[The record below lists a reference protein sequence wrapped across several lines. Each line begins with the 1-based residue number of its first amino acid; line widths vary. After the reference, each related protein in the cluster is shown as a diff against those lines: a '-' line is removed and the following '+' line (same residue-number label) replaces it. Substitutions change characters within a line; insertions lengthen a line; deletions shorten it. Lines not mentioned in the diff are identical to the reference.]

1 MIYPYKGK
9 TPQIAASAFIAD
21 YVTITGDVVIGEET
35 SIWFNT
41 VIRGD
46 VAPTV
51 IGNRVNIQDNSILH
65 QSPNNPLIIEDGVTV
80 GHQVILHSA
89 IVRKNALIGM
99 GSIIL
104 DRAEIGEGA
113 FIGAGSL
120 VPPGKKTS
128 AQHARP
134 RPAGESR
141 PRTDGRRHPRNG
153 AHPPRICRERA
164 VLQSA
169 AATADIVRQ
178 QKTSCRDQAALFT
191 FITCPP
197 TPALVLSTRRLCRCA
212 PTAGRCPYAQN
223 GRKQPSVCKSGGEG
237 RAF

>member
-9 TPQIAASAFIAD
+9 FPKIAESAFIAD

-46 VAPTV
+46 VAPTI

-89 IVRKNALIGM
+89 IIRKNALIGM

-104 DRAEIGEGA
+104 DGAEIGEGA

-120 VPPGKKTS
+120 VPQGKKIPPHTL
-128 AQHARP
+128 AFG
-134 RPAGESR
+134 RPAKVIREL
-141 PRTDGRRHPRNG
+141 TDEDVREMERIRREYVEKG
-153 AHPPRICRERA
+153 QYYKS
-164 VLQSA
+164 LQP
-169 AATADIVRQ
+169 
-178 QKTSCRDQAALFT
+178 K
-191 FITCPP
+191 
-197 TPALVLSTRRLCRCA
+197 
-212 PTAGRCPYAQN
+212 
-223 GRKQPSVCKSGGEG
+223 
-237 RAF
+237 

>member
-9 TPQIAASAFIAD
+9 SPKIAESAFIAD

-46 VAPTV
+46 VAPTI
-51 IGNRVNIQDNSILH
+51 IGNRVNIQDNSVLH

-89 IVRKNALIGM
+89 IIRKNALIGM

-104 DRAEIGEGA
+104 DGAEIGEGA

-120 VPPGKKTS
+120 VPQGKKIPPRTL
-128 AQHARP
+128 AFG
-134 RPAGESR
+134 RPAKVIREL
-141 PRTDGRRHPRNG
+141 TDEDVREMERIRREYVEKG
-153 AHPPRICRERA
+153 QYYKS
-164 VLQSA
+164 LQ
-169 AATADIVRQ
+169 
-178 QKTSCRDQAALFT
+178 
-191 FITCPP
+191 
-197 TPALVLSTRRLCRCA
+197 
-212 PTAGRCPYAQN
+212 QN
-223 GRKQPSVCKSGGEG
+223 EKQ
-237 RAF
+237 